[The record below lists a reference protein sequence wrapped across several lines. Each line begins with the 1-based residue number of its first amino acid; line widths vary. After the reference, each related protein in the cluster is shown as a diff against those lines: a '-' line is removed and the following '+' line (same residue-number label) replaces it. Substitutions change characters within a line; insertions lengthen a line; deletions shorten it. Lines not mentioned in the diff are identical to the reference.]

1 MKKMLAQN
9 SFLQFINKDMGEQP
23 NLDYIDKLAA
33 GDEAIR
39 KRLISVLK
47 QEFPIE
53 VAIYREQILNSIYL
67 QAAESVHKIRHK
79 IGLLGL
85 ENSYFS
91 SKIYEQNLR
100 NNVLQNQINFENTIN
115 KIEFFL
121 KNI

>member
-1 MKKMLAQN
+1 
-9 SFLQFINKDMGEQP
+9 MGEQP

-33 GDEAIR
+33 GDEAVR

>member
-1 MKKMLAQN
+1 MKKILAQN